1 MSVFALP
8 EEPLVFPDPELADPD
23 GLVAVGGDLSP
34 QRLLTAYSQGI
45 FPWYSET
52 TPILWWSPDPR
63 LVLFPQDLH
72 VSRSLR
78 RIINSGRF
86 EVTFDKDF
94 QAVISACSAV
104 SRPGQNGTWLVPEMI
119 RAYARLHELGFAHSV
134 EAWLGGKLC
143 GGLYGVA
150 LGKMF
155 FGESMFFR
163 EDNASKVAFVHM
175 VGYLKEQ
182 GFVLI
187 DCQQT
192 TPHMMRFGAREIPR
206 SRFLAILRKY
216 AARPWPVG
224 HWLQKIEYS

>member
-1 MSVFALP
+1 
-8 EEPLVFPDPELADPD
+8 
-23 GLVAVGGDLSP
+23 
-34 QRLLTAYSQGI
+34 
-45 FPWYSET
+45 
-52 TPILWWSPDPR
+52 
-63 LVLFPQDLH
+63 
-72 VSRSLR
+72 LR

>member
-34 QRLLTAYSQGI
+34 QRLLAAYHQGI

-63 LVLFPQDLH
+63 LVLFPEELH
-72 VSRSLR
+72 VARSLR
-78 RIINSGRF
+78 RIINSDRF
-86 EVTFDKDF
+86 EVSFDKNF
-94 QAVISACSAV
+94 QAAISACSATL
-104 SRPGQNGTWLVPEMI
+104 RPGQNGTWLVPEMI
-119 RAYARLHELGFAHSV
+119 RAYVRLHELGLAHSV
-134 EAWLGGKLC
+134 EAWSGGKLA

-150 LGKMF
+150 LGRMF

-163 EDNASKVAFVHM
+163 EGNASKVAFVHM
-175 VGYLKEQ
+175 VRYLKEQ

-192 TPHMMRFGAREIPR
+192 TPHMMRFGAREISR

-216 AARPWPVG
+216 ATRPWPVG
-224 HWLQKIEYS
+224 HWLQKTECR